1 MIFREYRR
9 RANDYLL
16 AQCADRAGFRRVCIF
31 TLVVQCVGSVV
42 IYGALLA
49 YLK

>member
-1 MIFREYRR
+1 MIFSEYRR
-9 RANDYLL
+9 KANDYLV

-31 TLVVQCVGSVV
+31 TLIVQCVGEVV
-42 IYGALLA
+42 IFGALLT